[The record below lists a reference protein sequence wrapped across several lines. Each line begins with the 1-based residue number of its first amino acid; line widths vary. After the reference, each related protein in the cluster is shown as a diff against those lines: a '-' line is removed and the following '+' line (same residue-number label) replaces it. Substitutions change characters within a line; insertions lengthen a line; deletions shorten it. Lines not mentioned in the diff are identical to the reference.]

1 MTDQSNASDGEG
13 ATGTAPT
20 GSVSRRRLLASVTT
34 AVGASAVAGRAY
46 ATPVGGADGTV
57 DTGAAV
63 RDEAWVE
70 TGVDTDGDGTAD
82 RIHVRVSY
90 PESAAEGERPPVIA
104 IASPYHGEQTHGDAT
119 PEMYYDRSIA
129 PASDGDSGANGTTT
143 AASEPATLGDPAADV
158 GPGPA
163 HSPIDGPTAGRRM
176 ERRYLPQ
183 GYAVARVSS
192 LGTARSTGCYTAAGP
207 ETVAALEAVVDW
219 FNGRATAYD
228 APEGGAE
235 VTAEWTNGRTGM
247 IGGSALGELA
257 NGTATTG
264 VDGLETIVP
273 QSANV
278 GQYGLFRSNGT
289 PVSVVPDASE
299 GMTDIGTW
307 IQASNALREDCARWT
322 ERVEDGQDIATGD
335 YNDFWHER
343 TFLADADAV
352 DCSVLIAHAV
362 DDPIVKPNNAAD
374 WYETLAARD
383 LALKLWLYEGG
394 HRGPAGEAWE
404 RTLDR
409 WWAHWLEDEDTGVM
423 DEDPVTVVHGG
434 RSAAEGSMET
444 YGDWPVPAAEPA
456 TLRLGSGGATS
467 GAVTTGES
475 GTGTESL
482 VDDPSTAATDLVA
495 ADESPHRLRYET
507 PPLAEPVHVSG
518 RVVPSLS
525 LSLDEPT
532 VVSVALVEYGP
543 YSADIVTRGW
553 ADPLNRPSYRDYDT
567 PLAYRQSLRESA
579 PLPDDGRVRAE
590 FPLQAT
596 DHVFEADSRVGLV
609 VYASDNEFT
618 LHSPGNR
625 TVELSLAESTVD
637 LPVAG
642 GESALAGAFADEAT
656 DTATATA
663 TGSPNGATAT
673 GSPTGTTASTDPG
686 TDSPTATAPADRP
699 TESTDGTAASTVGP
713 AGDATADGT
722 TSGDGPGFGVGG
734 ALVAV
739 GGLTGLLRRGS
750 DGED

>member
-1 MTDQSNASDGEG
+1 MDQSNGSDGERAAGPTPPG
-13 ATGTAPT
+13 A
-20 GSVSRRRLLASVTT
+20 VSRRRVLASVTT
-34 AVGASAVAGRAY
+34 AVGAGAITGCAS
-46 ATPVGGADGTV
+46 ATPADRTDDAGGA
-57 DTGAAV
+57 V
-63 RDEAWVE
+63 REEAWVE
-70 TGVDTDGDGTAD
+70 TGVDTDDDGAAD
-82 RIHVRVSY
+82 RIHVRVSR
-90 PESAAEGERPPVIA
+90 PEGATDGERPPVIA

-119 PEMYYDRSIA
+119 AEMYYDRSVA
-129 PASDGDSGANGTTT
+129 PAPDGASGAGGGATT
-143 AASEPATLGDPAADV
+143 AATSEPATLGDPSGA
-158 GPGPA
+158 GEPGPA
-163 HSPIDGPTAGRRM
+163 HSPVGDPAALRRI
-176 ERRYLPQ
+176 ERRYIPQ

-207 ETVAALEAVVDW
+207 PTVAALESVVDW
-219 FNGRATAYD
+219 FNGHATAYD

-235 VTAEWTNGRTGM
+235 VAADWTNGRTGM

-289 PVSVVPDASE
+289 PVSVVPDGSE
-299 GMTDIGTW
+299 GFTDIGTW
-307 IQASNALREDCARWT
+307 IQASNARRDDCGHWT
-322 ERVEDGQDIATGD
+322 DRVEAGQDLATGD
-335 YNDFWHER
+335 YNDFWHDR

-383 LALKLWLYEGG
+383 VPLKLWLYEGG

-409 WWAHWLEDEDTGVM
+409 WWARWLKDEDTGVM
-423 DEDPVTVVHGG
+423 DEDPVTVVRGG

-444 YGDWPVPAAEPA
+444 YAEWPAPAAEPA
-456 TLRLGSGGATS
+456 TVRFGPGGSTVGT
-467 GAVTTGES
+467 VTTGEPDAAA
-475 GTGTESL
+475 ESL
-482 VDDPSTAATDLVA
+482 VDDPSTPAADLVA

-525 LSLDEPT
+525 LSLAEPT
-532 VVSVALVEYGP
+532 VVSVALVEYYGRF
-543 YSADIVTRGW
+543 SADIVTRGW
-553 ADPLNRPSYRDYDT
+553 ADPLNRSAYRDYDT

-579 PLPDDGRVRAE
+579 PLPDDGRVGVE

-596 DHVFEADSRVGLV
+596 DHVFEADSRIGLV

-618 LHSPGNR
+618 LHPPGNR
-625 TVELSLAESTVD
+625 TVELSLADSSVE

-642 GESALAGAFADEAT
+642 GESALAGAFADEQT
-656 DTATATA
+656 DTATDAPAGTTAA
-663 TGSPNGATAT
+663 TGSATA
-673 GSPTGTTASTDPG
+673 SPAGTADPPAERPAGTT
-686 TDSPTATAPADRP
+686 
-699 TESTDGTAASTVGP
+699 DGLGSTVVSD
-713 AGDATADGT
+713 GDATADGT
-722 TSGDGPGFGVGG
+722 TSGGGPGFEIGG
-734 ALVAV
+734 ALAAL
-739 GGLTGLLRRGS
+739 GGLGGLLRRDP

>member
-13 ATGTAPT
+13 AAGTAST

-46 ATPVGGADGTV
+46 ATPVGGADGTA
-57 DTGAAV
+57 DTGAAI
-63 RDEAWVE
+63 REEAWVE
-70 TGVDTDGDGTAD
+70 TGVDTDGDGTPD

-90 PESAAEGERPPVIA
+90 PEGATDGDRPPVIA
-104 IASPYHGEQTHGDAT
+104 VASPYHGEQTHGDAT
-119 PEMYYDRSIA
+119 TAMYYDRSVA
-129 PASDGDSGANGTTT
+129 PTPDDASGTDGGTAT
-143 AASEPATLGDPAADV
+143 ATSEAATLGDPTAAG
-158 GPGPA
+158 GPSPA
-163 HSPIDGPTAGRRM
+163 HSPLGDAANPHRRT

-207 ETVAALEAVVDW
+207 PTVAALESVVDW

-228 APEGGAE
+228 APEGGKRVA
-235 VTAEWTNGRTGM
+235 AEWTNGRTGM
-247 IGGSALGELA
+247 IGASALGELA

-264 VDGLETIVP
+264 VEGLETIVP

-289 PVSVVPDASE
+289 PISVVPDATE

-307 IQASNALREDCARWT
+307 IQASNALRDDCDRWT
-322 ERVEDGQDIATGD
+322 DRAEAGQDLATGD

-343 TFLADADAV
+343 TYLADADAV

-409 WWAHWLEDEDTGVM
+409 WWAHWLKDEDTGVM
-423 DEDPVTVVHGG
+423 DDDPVTVVRGG
-434 RSAAEGSMET
+434 RSAAEGTMET
-444 YGDWPVPAAEPA
+444 YAEWPVPAAEPA
-456 TLRLGSGGATS
+456 TVRLGSGGGTT
-467 GAVTTGES
+467 GAATTGEP
-475 GTGTESL
+475 GAGFESL
-482 VDDPSTAATDLVA
+482 VDDPSTAAADLVA

-507 PPLAEPVHVSG
+507 PPLTESVHVSG

-525 LSLDEPT
+525 LSLDDPT

-596 DHVFEADSRVGLV
+596 DHVFEADSRIGLV
-609 VYASDNEFT
+609 VYGSDSEFT
-618 LHSPGNR
+618 LHPPGNP
-625 TVELSLAESTVD
+625 TVEVSLADSAVE

-663 TGSPNGATAT
+663 TGSPAETTT
-673 GSPTGTTASTDPG
+673 GI
-686 TDSPTATAPADRP
+686 DSPTATVP
-699 TESTDGTAASTVGP
+699 TERRNGTIDGTAASTVSPG
-713 AGDATADGT
+713 GDATTEGT
-722 TSGDGPGFGVGG
+722 TSGDGPGFGVGA
-734 ALVAV
+734 ALAAL
-739 GGLTGLLRRGS
+739 GGLGGLVRRGS
-750 DGED
+750 NGED